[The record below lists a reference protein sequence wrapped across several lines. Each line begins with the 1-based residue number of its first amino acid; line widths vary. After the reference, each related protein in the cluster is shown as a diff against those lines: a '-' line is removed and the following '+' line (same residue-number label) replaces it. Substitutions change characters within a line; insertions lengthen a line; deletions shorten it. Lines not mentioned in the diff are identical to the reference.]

1 MAAGRPSDGE
11 RVVVATVYQ
20 TPDDALTGIADG
32 ARVMVGGFVSA
43 GTPSNLILALKRRG
57 TRGMTA
63 IANNIGLGD
72 LLDELCEDRQLAGVV
87 ATFAI
92 RASGGRSSRF
102 EAQYRAGEVTLE
114 LVPQGTFAERIRAGG
129 AGLGG
134 VLTRTGVGTMVA
146 EGKRVVDIDGVS
158 YLLELPLRAD
168 VALLKAYRGDH
179 LGNLEYR
186 EAGRNFNPLMATAAD
201 LVIAEVEEIVPP
213 GSIDPERVGTP
224 AVYVDRLV
232 QCAPVPVRWGG

>member
-1 MAAGRPSDGE
+1 M
-11 RVVVATVYQ
+11 VATVYA
-20 TPDDALTGIADG
+20 TPDDALAGVADG
-32 ARVMVGGFVSA
+32 MRVMVGGFVSA

-57 TRGMTA
+57 TKGMTA

-72 LLDELCEDRQLAGVV
+72 LLDELCEDRQLAGVI

-114 LVPQGTFAERIRAGG
+114 LVPQGTFAERIRCGG
-129 AGLGG
+129 AGIGG
-134 VLTRTGVGTMVA
+134 FLTRTGVGTMA
-146 EGKRVVDIDGVS
+146 ADGKQVLEMDGTP
-158 YLLELPLRAD
+158 YLLERPLRAD
-168 VALLKAYRGDH
+168 VALIKAYRGDR

-186 EAGRNFNPLMATAAD
+186 EAARNFNPLMSTAAD
-201 LVIAEVEEIVPP
+201 LVVAEVEEIVEP
-213 GSIDPERVGTP
+213 GVLDPERVGTP